1 MIRVLLVIDG
11 LQFGGAENV
20 LVTFAAYARQAGL
33 EPRLAVLAPPTG
45 GRDRWLPA
53 VRAAGLDPRFL
64 GIDRLAQPD
73 GVARVAAAIRA
84 SGCDIVHAHLEDSAT
99 LVPVAA
105 ALTRRPAVCTLH
117 HVPQPLEGRAAVRE
131 RLAVRLASRS
141 RGLIFVSEASRRGF
155 ADRYGERP
163 RTWTVIPNG
172 VDLDRFTPDGGP
184 SPDAVR
190 AGLRIS
196 LDAPVVTV
204 IGHMRPG
211 KGHDVAV
218 EAWPRVLTE
227 HPDARLLLAGDGPGL
242 PALRRRVEELGITG
256 RVVFAGAR
264 DDVPDVLRAADLVLL
279 PTRTEA
285 LPTVLIE
292 AAGCG
297 VPAVA
302 TRVGGVP
309 EVVDDGTT
317 GRLFP
322 TPDRAAD
329 AVRTAL
335 RLRDTDPDGFAAIG
349 KAARAHAE
357 SRFDARAWTRR
368 LATAYR
374 TAIAGH
380 PIGAPTRAGR

>member
-11 LQFGGAENV
+11 LRFGGAENV

-33 EPRLAVLAPPTG
+33 EPRLAVLAPPAG

-64 GIDRLAQPD
+64 GIGRLARPD
-73 GVARVAAAIRA
+73 GVARVAAAIWA
-84 SGCDIVHAHLEDSAT
+84 SGCDIVHAHLEDAAT

-117 HVPQPLEGRAAVRE
+117 HVPGPLDGRAAVRE

-155 ADRYGERP
+155 ADRYGEHP

-172 VDLDRFTPDGGP
+172 VDLDRFTPDASGGP

-190 AGLRIS
+190 AESRIPPE
-196 LDAPVVTV
+196 APVVTV

-218 EAWPRVLTE
+218 AAWPRVLAE
-227 HPDARLLLAGDGPGL
+227 HPDAHLLLAGDGPGL
-242 PALRRRVEELGITG
+242 PALRRRAGELGITG

-302 TRVGGVP
+302 TDVGGVP

-317 GRLFP
+317 GWLFP

-329 AVRTAL
+329 AVRAAL
-335 RLRDTDPDGFAAIG
+335 RLRATDPYGFAAIG

-357 SRFDARAWTRR
+357 ARFDARAWTRR
-368 LATAYR
+368 LAVAYR
-374 TAIAGH
+374 AAIAGH
-380 PIGAPTRAGR
+380 PIGARAPR